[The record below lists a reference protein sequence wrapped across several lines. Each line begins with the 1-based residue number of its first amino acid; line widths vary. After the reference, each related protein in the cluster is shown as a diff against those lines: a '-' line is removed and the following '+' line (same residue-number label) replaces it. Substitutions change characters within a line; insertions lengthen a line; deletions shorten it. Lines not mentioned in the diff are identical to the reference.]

1 MKHYRNS
8 LAGTL
13 RGALRTRNWTQSE
26 LARRA
31 DQTQPFISQL
41 INGHRKAISLD
52 RAVSIANA
60 LGIAVDELAGVGK
73 AKRKTERTDLL
84 PAQAWLINPPP
95 GSKASLA
102 QRFGVDLSLN
112 ISLLRMSDD
121 DRIKS
126 LVQAV
131 RLLERLYAAKNTVT

>member
-1 MKHYRNS
+1 M
-8 LAGTL
+8 
-13 RGALRTRNWTQSE
+13 
-26 LARRA
+26 ARRS

-52 RAVSIANA
+52 RAASIANA
-60 LGIAVDELAGVGK
+60 LGITIDELAGVGK
-73 AKRKTERTDLL
+73 ANRKMEQMDLS
-84 PAQAWLINPPP
+84 PAQAWLLNPPP

-126 LVQAV
+126 LVLTV
-131 RLLERLYAAKNTVT
+131 RSLERLYAAMSEGPGL